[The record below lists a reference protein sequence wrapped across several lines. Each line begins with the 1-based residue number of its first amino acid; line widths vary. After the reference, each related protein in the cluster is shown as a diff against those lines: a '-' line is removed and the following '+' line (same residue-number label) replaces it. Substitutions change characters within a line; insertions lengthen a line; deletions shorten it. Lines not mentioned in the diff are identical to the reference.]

1 MAARRKSPARKK
13 TGRAKPKARAK
24 TKSLA
29 ISGDVRREVPSGP
42 ALMDRQ
48 LDLFRVM
55 MAWSPISVMLTQQA
69 AFWESVASGAGPMT
83 GTPPK
88 KSPRRR
94 RAI

>member
-1 MAARRKSPARKK
+1 MAATRKSPARKK
-13 TGRAKPKARAK
+13 TGRAKPKPRAK

-29 ISGDVRREVPSGP
+29 ITGHVRREAPSGP

-69 AFWESVASGAGPMT
+69 AFWERVASSAGPKT
-83 GTPPK
+83 ESPK
-88 KSPRRR
+88 KGSRRR
-94 RAI
+94 RAV